1 MAEFSLKVRRYQP
14 DTGGEDGPPA
24 PYWQEFD
31 VDLDPTLSVLDGLLQ
46 VKDRVDGSLAV
57 RCSCRAA
64 ICGSCGVKINGQST
78 LACKTM
84 LEEAHGQANRRR
96 RGGEREAPTAPGRG
110 AEEAVLEDAREGVA
124 GQVDSGP
131 SANPIVV
138 EPMGNMPVIKD
149 LVVDMESTHWKKI
162 RRVTPWLLPEGEPPE
177 REYVVPPE
185 SMIDVTQSM
194 ACIQCGACVSACL
207 SMEADPDFIGPAA
220 LAKAYRFVGD
230 PRDSQKRERLYDLAQ
245 DPHGIYDCTHC
256 FNCIDACPKGVA
268 PMDQIMRLRRAA
280 TAENEIDDVNNGH
293 RHEAAFAKIIE
304 KKGTLDEALLLQESY
319 AQGVKGK
326 LRPTKGAI
334 GGLIG
339 SIPTALRGIRTGK
352 MRSLPKLIPGVHAK
366 LPDGAQD
373 HVKRIYSH
381 AEEHGEELNL
391 YIKGEEPEQEGV
403 PEAAIEP
410 EPDEAEFEG
419 TPQRSQEPAP
429 QEPQG

>member
-1 MAEFSLKVRRYQP
+1 MAEFTLKVRRFLP
-14 DTGGEDGPPA
+14 ESGEG
-24 PYWQEFD
+24 PYWEQFD

-46 VKDRVDGSLAV
+46 AKDREDGSLAV

-64 ICGSCGVKINGQST
+64 ICGSCGMKINGESG

-84 LEEAHGQANRRR
+84 IGEAKDFANRAN
-96 RGGEREAPTAPGRG
+96 GERTEGARKQGEA
-110 AEEAVLEDAREGVA
+110 E
-124 GQVDSGP
+124 
-131 SANPIVV
+131 PIVV

-149 LVVDMESTHWKKI
+149 LVTDMESTHWKKI
-162 RRVTPWLLPEGEPPE
+162 RRVTPWLLPEGDPPE

-230 PRDSQKRERLYDLAQ
+230 PRDSEKRERLNDLAQ

-256 FNCIDACPKGVA
+256 FSCIDACPKGVA

-280 TAENEIDDVNNGH
+280 SEQGIDDQNHGH
-293 RHEAAFAKIIE
+293 NHEAAFTKIIRE
-304 KKGTLDEALLLQESY
+304 KGTLDEALLLQDSY
-319 AQGVKGK
+319 APGIKGK
-326 LRPTKGAI
+326 LIPRHGAI
-334 GGLIG
+334 KGLLE
-339 SIPTALRGIRTGK
+339 SIPTAIRGIRSGK
-352 MRSLPKLIPGVHAK
+352 MRSLPKLIPGVHPK

-373 HVKRIYSH
+373 HVKRIYAH
-381 AEEHGEELNL
+381 AEEHEIELNL
-391 YIKGEEPEQEGV
+391 YIRGEEADDEQPVPEAEAV

-410 EPDEAEFEG
+410 EPDEGESA
-419 TPQRSQEPAP
+419 
-429 QEPQG
+429 